1 MPELRTLGIA
11 TDLGEPQMAQ
21 LRQRFPDITIKVA
34 LERDEI
40 PGAFE
45 DIDAF
50 VGSTYLVHLLD
61 GAPRLRWIQT
71 TNAGANVLPF
81 PDLVQRGIVVTNN
94 SGAQAPNL
102 AEHIMALMYA
112 FARGLPALM
121 RAQQRHEWVREGR
134 RFELHEQ
141 TLCVVG
147 LGDIGLELAKR
158 ASGVGMRVTGVRR
171 RDLPAPEF
179 VERVA
184 LMENM
189 DEVLADTDHV
199 GICLPLTER
208 TRYLF
213 DARRLGGMKQGAYI
227 YNVGRGDIIEQD
239 AMIELLRSGH
249 LGGAGLDV
257 VTPEPL
263 PADSPRWDM
272 ENVIITNHTGGSPPR
287 RDRMIGL
294 LLENIA
300 RFQADEPLLNVVDPA
315 EGY

>member
-1 MPELRTLGIA
+1 MAELRTLGIA
-11 TDLGEPQMAQ
+11 VDLGEAQLAQ
-21 LRQRFPDITIKVA
+21 LRERFPDITLKIEQ
-34 LERDEI
+34 ERDAI

-50 VGSTYLVHLLD
+50 VGSTFLVHLLD

-71 TNAGANVLPF
+71 TNAGANVLNF
-81 PDLVQRGIVVTNN
+81 ADLVPRGVVVTNN

-112 FARGLPALM
+112 FARSLPALM
-121 RAQQRHEWVREGR
+121 RAQQRHEWVRTPG

-158 ASGVGMRVTGVRR
+158 AAGVGMRVTGVRR
-171 RDLPAPEF
+171 RDLPVPEF

-184 LMENM
+184 LMESM
-189 DEVLADTDHV
+189 DEVIAEADHV
-199 GICLPLTER
+199 AICLPLTER

-213 DARRLGGMKQGAYI
+213 DTRRLGQLKRGAYI

-239 AMIELLRSGH
+239 VMIDLLRSGH

-263 PADSPRWDM
+263 PADSPLWDL
-272 ENVIITNHTGGSPPR
+272 ENVIITNHTGGSPAR